1 MNVYDPNHEEFSRT
15 AASPFALSFQTE
27 RWEWCMVM
35 PPAGAGQCSDPERK
49 FGAKPTGL
57 KAYSTTSIWT
67 TSGNLLFLSLN
78 LSFFLYKQGQQ
89 CVNLLGLLNNPMIN
103 KQKALK
109 SGSGT

>member
-1 MNVYDPNHEEFSRT
+1 MIQSVN
-15 AASPFALSFQTE
+15 
-27 RWEWCMVM
+27 
-35 PPAGAGQCSDPERK
+35 

-89 CVNLLGLLNNPMIN
+89 HVNLLGLLKDPMIN

-109 SGSGT
+109 SGLAHNAPNVTTTAIKSGCFVGIDTYL